1 MAIIMRRFCI
11 VVQEFLL
18 SLWQSWFANEV
29 EQINV
34 QKRHESANLNV

>member
-1 MAIIMRRFCI
+1 MTMLCN